1 MLFHKRQDLANCR
14 IWQIAGFG
22 KSRAQTKQQ
31 TFFVG
36 TLGCPLTKPSSTR
49 IELFNRGLWGLLVAS
64 LVNWS
69 LRLSFSRFACQLV
82 ASLVLQSLR
91 LSFSRFACQLVA
103 SLVLQSLR
111 LSTGRFACPSVA
123 SLVLL

>member
-1 MLFHKRQDLANCR
+1 MLFHKRQDLANPARKLQDLANCR

-49 IELFNRGLWGLLVAS
+49 IKLFNYGFWGH
-64 LVNWS
+64 
-69 LRLSFSRFACQLV
+69 FS
-82 ASLVLQSLR
+82 
-91 LSFSRFACQLVA
+91 
-103 SLVLQSLR
+103 
-111 LSTGRFACPSVA
+111 RFACPSVA
-123 SLVLL
+123 SLVLQSLRSCFYEKARISKCSFGGHGGTGMPLRQNPLAHV